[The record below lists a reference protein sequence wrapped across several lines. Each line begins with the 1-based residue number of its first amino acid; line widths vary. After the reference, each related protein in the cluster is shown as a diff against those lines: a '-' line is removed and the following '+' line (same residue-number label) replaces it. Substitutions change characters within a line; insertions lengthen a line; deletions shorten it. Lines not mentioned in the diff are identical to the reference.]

1 MNTTDIPK
9 TAAQVTRAVK
19 ALAGDNSI
27 KVTTRWCINSERNG
41 YGWHSI
47 IFVEQSIARVKLVD
61 ALRDAGYQVTNPDEY
76 ESFFGS
82 YLPEPK
88 PQPKGDAVRGEAFL
102 AKTFPGKS
110 DPF

>member
-1 MNTTDIPK
+1 MNATDIPK
-9 TAAQVTRAVK
+9 SAANVTRAVK

-47 IFVEQSIARVKLVD
+47 ILVEQGLARVKLVD
-61 ALRDAGYQVTNPDEY
+61 ALRGAGYQVTNPDEY

-82 YLPEPK
+82 YLPVPEPK
-88 PQPKGDAVRGEAFL
+88 VDAARGETFL
-102 AKTFPGKS
+102 AKTFPSK
-110 DPF
+110 PKLF